1 MELIT
6 KQAKKKQERA
16 DTGLPELSAG
26 EYLAEAMMVIGPT
39 RSNGMGE
46 AATDWDIIL
55 PFVSATGR
63 LSERWE
69 IETLADM
76 CRIYASG
83 KVEGENPLSIPP
95 VERGT
100 E

>member
-1 MELIT
+1 MELIA
-6 KQAKKKQERA
+6 KQAKRKQERA
-16 DTGLPELSAG
+16 ETGLPELSAG
-26 EYLAEAMMVIGPT
+26 EYIVEAMMVMGPI
-39 RSNGMGE
+39 RSSGMGE

-55 PFVSATGR
+55 PFVSVTGR

-76 CRIYASG
+76 CRIYAAG

-95 VERGT
+95 VERVG
-100 E
+100 